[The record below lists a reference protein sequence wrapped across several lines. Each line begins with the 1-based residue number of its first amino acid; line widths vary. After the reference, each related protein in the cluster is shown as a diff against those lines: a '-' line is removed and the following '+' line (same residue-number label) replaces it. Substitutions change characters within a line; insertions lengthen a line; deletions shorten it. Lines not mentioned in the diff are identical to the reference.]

1 MTTSEKVAY
10 LKGLAEGMGMTE
22 GDSKEAKVLNAIID
36 ILNDMALDMEDLG
49 EELTELGEQVDEI
62 DEDLADVEDLL
73 YEDDEDEDDEDFDLD
88 DLFEVSCPHCN
99 GEFEVSE
106 EELLADEGIECP
118 ICGEKLTFDIEECDG
133 DCACC
138 DEDCD
143 NKE

>member
-10 LKGLAEGMGMTE
+10 LKGLAEGMELTT
-22 GDSKEAKVLNAIID
+22 GDGKEAKVLTAIID

-62 DEDLADVEDLL
+62 DEDLADVDDLL
-73 YEDDEDEDDEDFDLD
+73 YEDEDDDEDFDFEDD
-88 DLFEVSCPHCN
+88 DLFEVACPHCDA
-99 GEFEVSE
+99 EFEVSE

-118 ICGEKLTFDIEECDG
+118 MCGELLTFDIEECDG
-133 DCACC
+133 DCSCC
-138 DEDCD
+138 EEDCD

>member
-10 LKGLAEGMGMTE
+10 LKGLAEGMGLT
-22 GDSKEAKVLNAIID
+22 DADTKEAKVLNAIID
-36 ILNDMALDMEDLG
+36 VLNDMALDMEDLG
-49 EELTELGEQVDEI
+49 EELTEIGEQVDEI

-73 YEDDEDEDDEDFDLD
+73 YEDDDEDEDFDFAD
-88 DLFEVSCPHCN
+88 DLFEVTCPHCN
-99 GEFEVSE
+99 ADFEVDE
-106 EELLADEGIECP
+106 EDLLADDGIDCP

-133 DCACC
+133 DCSCC